1 MEQFKNKN
9 NIMEEIKTYEMLI
22 EDELIDG
29 VYTVSLVDQPA
40 IDRDFI
46 LLNKN
51 EKNRIEIKLEKVS
64 DSTRH
69 VLTGPALVPDIVIPR
84 KNYNI
89 KFSKDTIR
97 QISENFIM
105 QNNKDRVNIQHSVN
119 VNKAY
124 LIETWVVED
133 INNDKAYSLGYT
145 KEQIPVGTWMVSF
158 KIKDDMLWDEYLKSG
173 ILKGFSIEGNFT
185 QKEIKLNLSEED
197 KMIYDLYLAVN
208 FTAADLNTKYM
219 WKMFNE
225 ENPCPSCKGFNGQT
239 KTLKEWLNTAVPR
252 HRNGEMLGTTGV
264 KANYPHSPFGTY
276 CQSSCKCVLTK
287 VVEPKRGGSIIMPF

>member
-1 MEQFKNKN
+1 
-9 NIMEEIKTYEMLI
+9 MEEIKTYEMLI

-29 VYTVSLVDQPA
+29 VYTVSIVDQPA
-40 IDRDFI
+40 IERDFI

-51 EKNRIEIKLEKVS
+51 EKDRIEIKLEKVS

-145 KEQIPVGTWMVSF
+145 KEQIPIGTWMVSF

-219 WKMFNE
+219 WNMFNE

-252 HRNGEMLGTTGV
+252 HPNGVMLGTTGV
-264 KANYPHSPFGTY
+264 KSNYPHSPYGTF
-276 CQSSCKCVLTK
+276 CEEGCKCVLTK